1 MYLNYLCRE
10 KTIQKLRITSKY
22 KWCVIIPTFNN
33 HRTLAN
39 VISGVLQYT
48 QGVIVVNDGSTDSTA
63 EILKTFPSIILLEH
77 PHNQGK
83 GAALKNGFRKALEMG
98 YEYAVTIDSDGQHF
112 PDDIPVFIERLN
124 ASDGNILLIGERN
137 MAQEGIPR
145 KSSFGNQFSNF
156 WFWFETGVK
165 LGDTQSGF
173 RLYPLSRMPK
183 RYFTPKF
190 EFEIESIVRAAWK
203 GIHVENVPV
212 RVHYEQEDRVSHFRP
227 FRDFT
232 RISLLNTVLVL
243 ITLLYIKP
251 RDFFRNL
258 KKKDLKQFLKEEVLE
273 SSDSP
278 RTKAFSMALGV
289 FWGIIPLWGFQ
300 TVGVL
305 GSAYALRLNKLI
317 AFAFSNISLPP
328 FIPLIIFGSL
338 KTGSWL
344 TGLPSM
350 PAGPLD
356 LGSVQQHLF
365 QYLVGSTVLAVSL
378 AGVAGLAGYVL
389 LRFFSGTKTALNA

>member
-1 MYLNYLCRE
+1 MRVP
-10 KTIQKLRITSKY
+10 SKY
-22 KWCVIIPTFNN
+22 TWCVIIPTYNN
-33 HRTLAN
+33 HRTLAG

-48 QGVIVVNDGSTDSTA
+48 EAVIVVNDGSTDGTA
-63 EILKTFPSIILLEH
+63 EILKQFPAITVIQHDRNS
-77 PHNQGK
+77 GK
-83 GAALKNGFRKALEMG
+83 GTALKNGFEKARELG
-98 YEYAVTIDSDGQHF
+98 YEFAVTIDSDGQHF

-124 ASDGNILLIGERN
+124 DSDGNILLIGERN

-145 KSSFGNQFSNF
+145 KSSFGNKFSNF

-190 EFEIESIVRAAWK
+190 EFEIESIVRASWK
-203 GIHVENVPV
+203 GVKVENVPV
-212 RVHYEQEDRVSHFRP
+212 RVHYEQKDRVSHFRP

-232 RISLLNTVLVL
+232 RISILNTVLVL

-258 KKKDLKQFLKEEVLE
+258 KKKDIKQFLKEEVLE
-273 SSDSP
+273 SSDS
-278 RTKAFSMALGV
+278 RQTKAFSMALGV
-289 FWGIIPLWGFQ
+289 FWGIVPLWGFQ

-317 AFAFSNISLPP
+317 AFAFSNVSLPP
-328 FIPLIIFGSL
+328 FIPLIIFCSL
-338 KTGSWL
+338 KVGSWFVDSPS
-344 TGLPSM
+344 LPE
-350 PAGPLD
+350 GPLSFE
-356 LGSVQQHLF
+356 LIRHHLS
-365 QYLVGSTVLAVSL
+365 QYLIGSSVLAVLL
-378 AGVAGLAGYVL
+378 AGVTGLTGYGIL
-389 LRFFSGTKTALNA
+389 TFFSRTKTALNA